1 MEVLWE
7 QNQYGMVLLLK
18 IPDFAAQE
26 EWQFRHGGTA
36 WQAPQPVLDRIF
48 SPFSL
53 AIRPFF
59 EYRDEME
66 VSTRLSNDQK
76 IKVVPWWDFSQS
88 KCLQAHQK
96 SLFLQATAQIHL
108 CNYRICAYIHL
119 WTRTLAD
126 SCIIMCVCTV
136 LYILYISRTCICPYN
151 CTSYVCKWYAWCLF
165 LWHWQ
170 GQRKL
175 LQGQCPK
182 RRREG
187 RHRLAPKSWCF
198 FWVIWVFPRIGR
210 WFIMKNPIK
219 MDDLGVPL
227 FLETPIWDIHLI
239 FSFSIFCWIWLQI
252 GDMDMWHTSD
262 VYPPLN

>member
-1 MEVLWE
+1 MQSQVHARLPLRSLPHPWCHLCLPQPCHPWRQPNPSGKLVDIGGNCTQQEISSMQGSKQRREEKTGAAEEILVGYPVDSSELCHDVISAGSATTIMDPTEDWSILWLTRILTYRNHFVWLWRYCENKTNTVWFCSSKFLILLPRKNDNSGMAE
-7 QNQYGMVLLLK
+7 QH
-18 IPDFAAQE
+18 D
-26 EWQFRHGGTA
+26 T
-36 WQAPQPVLDRIF
+36 PQPVLDRIF

-126 SCIIMCVCTV
+126 SCIIMCV
-136 LYILYISRTCICPYN
+136 Y
-151 CTSYVCKWYAWCLF
+151 
-165 LWHWQ
+165 
-170 GQRKL
+170 
-175 LQGQCPK
+175 
-182 RRREG
+182 
-187 RHRLAPKSWCF
+187 
-198 FWVIWVFPRIGR
+198 RI
-210 WFIMKNPIK
+210 IY
-219 MDDLGVPL
+219 
-227 FLETPIWDIHLI
+227 
-239 FSFSIFCWIWLQI
+239 SIYF
-252 GDMDMWHTSD
+252 
-262 VYPPLN
+262 